1 MCFWSS
7 FLEYCTS
14 KEHVIL
20 VKKLRTSK
28 WDSEDKS
35 KYAILQIAL
44 KASQWSTFRPPIK
57 KIPKKVGGTYFF
69 LKSNFPNFPL
79 KLLRYLKILTNYA

>member
-1 MCFWSS
+1 MFYYNTLNFFELKCQNHVFGSS

-28 WDSEDKS
+28 WDSEGKS

-44 KASQWSTFRPPIK
+44 KASQWSIFRPPIK
-57 KIPKKVGGTYFF
+57 KIQKKDQRRTFF
-69 LKSNFPNFPL
+69 
-79 KLLRYLKILTNYA
+79 

>member
-1 MCFWSS
+1 MCFRSS

-28 WDSEDKS
+28 WDSEGKIKNAHSANWLKS
-35 KYAILQIAL
+35 FPMKYIYTPNQEN
-44 KASQWSTFRPPIK
+44 
-57 KIPKKVGGTYFF
+57 PKKSSGTYFF
-69 LKSNFPNFPL
+69 LTSDFPNFPL

>member
-1 MCFWSS
+1 MIFFKKNYQNHVFGSS

-44 KASQWSTFRPPIK
+44 KASQWSIFRPPIK
-57 KIPKKVGGTYFF
+57 KIQKKALRHTFF
-69 LKSNFPNFPL
+69 
-79 KLLRYLKILTNYA
+79 